1 MNRKAGLNLLLNA
14 ASEAVQQWSREIQG
28 MRMGLL
34 IVAHKGE
41 WKSGVMEYWVEGSAS
56 REVLLYLSTILPV
69 FQRSTIPFL
78 QFPWS
83 VMPACSAIGGRKGI

>member
-1 MNRKAGLNLLLNA
+1 MEKWNDGIMGSNRKRTSELHFSLLLSSLKPTIPPFHRSIIPFLQMILMNRKAGLNLLLNA

-41 WKSGVMEYWVEGSAS
+41 WNSGIVE
-56 REVLLYLSTILPV
+56 
-69 FQRSTIPFL
+69 
-78 QFPWS
+78 
-83 VMPACSAIGGRKGI
+83 